1 MEKREQ
7 MILTA
12 GPSITEKEKSYVA
25 DAVANG
31 WNSDWDGYIRRFEDE
46 FARYIGGGRAL
57 TTSSCTGALHLALLG
72 LGVGPGDEVV
82 VPDITWVASASS
94 VAYTGARPVFADIDP
109 QTWCMDPDSLAERVT
124 PKTKAVMPVHLYG
137 HPAQMDAICEVARK
151 HDLKVVEDAAP
162 SLGARYGEKRTG
174 SMGDASA
181 FSFQGAKIATAGE
194 GGMLVAGDELHA
206 RAAKLGDHGR
216 STEKR
221 LWNDEL
227 GYKYKMSNVQAALGL
242 AQLERIEELVD
253 KKRQIFGWYE
263 ERLGGRLQMNAEKPG
278 CRNIYWMT
286 TVVVTGRDRI
296 MQELLKYNIDSRPVF
311 YPLSSMP
318 MFESVHNSNADAFSR
333 GGINLPSGH
342 NLTEDDVDYVCD
354 ALLEILG

>member
-1 MEKREQ
+1 

-31 WNSDWDGYIRRFEDE
+31 WNSNWDGYIRKFESE
-46 FARYIGGGRAL
+46 FARYIGGDHAM

-72 LGVGPGDEVV
+72 LGIGPGDEVI

-109 QTWCMDPDSLAERVT
+109 QTWCMDPDSLKERIT

-137 HPAQMDAICEVARK
+137 HPAEMDTICEVARK
-151 HDLKVVEDAAP
+151 HDLYIVEDAAP
-162 SLGARYGEKRTG
+162 SLGAKYGEKRTG

-194 GGMLVAGDELHA
+194 GGMLVADEELHA

-216 STEKR
+216 STSKR

-242 AQLERIEELVD
+242 AQLERIEELVY
-253 KKRQIFGWYE
+253 KKRQIFGWYA
-263 ERLGGRLQMNAEKPG
+263 ERLGGRLQMNTEKPK

-286 TVVVTGRDRI
+286 TVVINSGRDQI
-296 MQELLKYNIDSRPVF
+296 MKELSKYNIDSRPVF

-318 MFESVHNSNADAFSR
+318 MFESTQNPNAEAFSR